1 MRGRQ
6 PYLRNRT
13 HPIAPVA
20 TGQTTTAPIFVTKS
34 LSISA
39 ATTTASPIMGA
50 SNASVSGW
58 LIEASPRIWPLP
70 GLRTSGR
77 AGPRRASSTIWR
89 PDNRSGLGLRQGWT
103 AHFLEKREKLWAF
116 ASVDTALL
124 VLAV

>member
-1 MRGRQ
+1 MTLG
-6 PYLRNRT
+6 
-13 HPIAPVA
+13 
-20 TGQTTTAPIFVTKS
+20 
-34 LSISA
+34 SA
-39 ATTTASPIMGA
+39 AEGGA
-50 SNASVSGW
+50 AARRVV
-58 LIEASPRIWPLP
+58 P

-77 AGPRRASSTIWR
+77 AGPRRAYSTIWR